1 MSNRPF
7 IGARVEDAFHRC
19 LSTALRRRGWKP
31 RVIGYRSYGSATH
44 VRVLGRVVLTS
55 PPGTDVGN
63 ERHASHSPLTQRNM
77 LSIDLLSQRGWRNFL
92 GLPAPDT
99 QVVVD
104 VNGEKITVKADR
116 AGYVDV
122 RVKNHGLQPGWHD
135 VTLSAAEDTTTAKV
149 LVVSRN
155 TRFGIVSDIDDT
167 VIATSL
173 PRSLIAAWNS
183 FVRTEQARKSI
194 PGMARM
200 YQKLLERHP
209 DAPVVYV
216 STGAWNTYPFLV
228 RFLARHGYP
237 QGPLLLTDWG
247 PTNTGWFRSGVD
259 HKRTALRELA
269 RDFPNIEWVLV
280 GDDGQHDIRI
290 YSEFDE
296 LQPGHTRAIAIRELS
311 TTQQMLAHGTTTVL
325 EDHHRVHW
333 TPESAPLVRAPDGDQ
348 LAPLLDK
355 VLNREHS
362 SERP

>member
-7 IGARVEDAFHRC
+7 IGARVEDAVHKR
-19 LSTALRRRGWKP
+19 LNTTLRRRGWVP
-31 RVIGYRSYGSATH
+31 CVIGYRSYGSATH
-44 VRVLGRVVLTS
+44 LRVLGRVILTS
-55 PPGTDVGN
+55 PPGRNPEQKRQPD
-63 ERHASHSPLTQRNM
+63 RSPLTRRNL
-77 LSIDLLSQRGWRNFL
+77 LSIELLSQRGWRNFP
-92 GLPAPDT
+92 GLPAPGAE
-99 QVVVD
+99 VVVD
-104 VNGEKITVKADR
+104 VNGEKITVRADR

-122 RVKNHGLQPGWHD
+122 RIKNHGLQPGWHE
-135 VTLSAAEDTTTAKV
+135 VTLSTSGDTTTAKV

-155 TRFGIVSDIDDT
+155 TRFGIISDIDDT
-167 VIATSL
+167 VISTSL

-183 FVRTEQARKSI
+183 FVLTEQARKSI

-269 RDFPNIEWVLV
+269 RDFPDIEWVLV

-311 TTQQMLAHGTTTVL
+311 TTQQVLAHGTTTVL
-325 EDHHRVHW
+325 EDRHRVQW

-355 VLNREHS
+355 VLNHED
-362 SERP
+362 PPQP